1 MFLVAVD
8 IDSGAVYVTGS
19 ISGSIDDQPFVGSS
33 GLDAVLLKYDMSG
46 IWQWTRMRG
55 TTGVDRGYGG

>member
-1 MFLVAVD
+1 MAVD
-8 IDSGAVYVTGS
+8 KDSGDVYVTGS
-19 ISGSIDDQPFVGSS
+19 VSGSIDGQPFVGPS

-46 IWQWTRMRG
+46 NWQWTRMRG